1 MFQKQNQSSLLC
13 CLGKKKSKSLKPDRI
28 EAAFRRLD
36 LNNDGVLDWEE
47 FKKGTKDLDE
57 DTAKRIFK
65 NCDQVDI
72 IFSLQIVIS

>member
-57 DTAKRIFK
+57 DTARRIFK